1 MLQCRCDRLCWDVVQ
16 IVVCH
21 SPEVTTD
28 GRNIVGLGRVGHS
41 VILIKTNALRRELI
55 EGRLN
60 GGHNQEEGTQEV
72 IRWLLTVEFAV
83 EKSVFSSQI

>member
-1 MLQCRCDRLCWDVVQ
+1 MQNMLRCRCDRLCWDVVQ
-16 IVVCH
+16 VVICH

-55 EGRLN
+55 EGRLK
-60 GGHNQEEGTQEV
+60 GGHSQEEGRGSNAMVTHGRV
-72 IRWLLTVEFAV
+72 CR
-83 EKSVFSSQI
+83 